1 MSEAAP
7 LQVRAALTLALAL
20 AAPASAQDVAVRA
33 AGTGLARGWAAR
45 GDRGSPPLPRVD
57 PSRSALGVD
66 PSQSE
71 SIKSTRDP
79 TPSESIDVGIRVDQS
94 QSVSDSES
102 IRPDRLLRSERAARL
117 PATHLVR
124 TSQRCTDGAAGIS
137 TTSRVPYLEN
147 ASEQQ
152 GPCRLW
158 FPAFC
163 RLWVAFVLAQG
174 TAKPRT
180 KDFAP
185 ALAFVPAPALAC
197 SVLLREQ
204 GVCRLWGLSAHRAG
218 PRHRPGPRPGTD
230 DSIKSSWILVR
241 VSEFVSVSP
250 RQGEHPGATRCKEA
264 FFSQKRFFFH

>member
-1 MSEAAP
+1 MPAAA
-7 LQVRAALTLALAL
+7 V
-20 AAPASAQDVAVRA
+20 AAPANAQDVAVRS

-79 TPSESIDVGIRVDQS
+79 TPSESIDARIRVNPS

-102 IRPDRLLRSERAARL
+102 IRVDRLLHSERAARL

-137 TTSRVPYLEN
+137 TASRVPYLEH
-147 ASEQQ
+147 ASEQCKQQ

-163 RLWVAFVLAQG
+163 RLWVALVLAQG

-204 GVCRLWGLSAHRAG
+204 GVCRLWGLSAHQAG
-218 PRHRPGPRPGTD
+218 PRHRPGPRPGAD
-230 DSIKSSWILVR
+230 DSIKSSWILVQ
-241 VSEFVSVSP
+241 VSESLSVSP

-264 FFSQKRFFFH
+264 FFSLKRVFFSTEKRLFFH